1 MALMH
6 VIINTNS
13 NLIAPGDDISKW
25 TPEDFDKRVYGSKL
39 TIVVEQMHISTIWML
54 KACILI
60 MYSRMT

>member
-6 VIINTNS
+6 VIVHTNS
-13 NLIAPGDDISKW
+13 NLIAPGDDMSKW
-25 TPEDFDKRVYGSKL
+25 TPEEFRRREYGSKL